1 MSVHECILICGVI
14 KLEFKKVH
22 YTWDRYHEDLCMLS
36 DDLQFEPSVIVGIAR
51 GGLVPAVQLS
61 HLLGKPLLSVHYQTR
76 DGGKKER
83 IKIPEYALIV
93 DDINDTGKT
102 LTGVTEKVEHDRFA
116 TLTLFNKDTSIF
128 KVDYFAADAK
138 DDEWIVF
145 PWE

>member
-1 MSVHECILICGVI
+1 M
-14 KLEFKKVH
+14 EFKKVY
-22 YTWDRYHEDLCMLS
+22 YTWDRYQEDLGTLA

-61 HLLGKPLLSVHYQTR
+61 HILGKSLLSCHYQTR
-76 DGGKKER
+76 DGGRKER

-116 TLTLFNKDTSIF
+116 TLTLFNKSTSMF
-128 KVDYFAADAK
+128 KVDYFAKDAK